1 MRVVTLIENTRPED
15 RDDLT
20 AEHGLSLHIEHKGK
34 HILFD
39 TGATG
44 AFARNAEKLGVDLGT
59 VDALVISQHHF
70 DHGGG
75 LERFLELNTGAR
87 IYLRKSKEEDF
98 YFRALGI
105 INKYIGLDQELLRKY
120 AHRFE
125 RVEGFTEIL
134 PKVCIL
140 TEIPRRYDLPRGNR
154 KLFVKKGKA
163 YEPDDFGHELILVL
177 EEQEN
182 LVVFTGCSHNGILNM
197 MAAVTRQFPDK
208 PIKAVFGGFHLIG
221 LPVLDT
227 MAASKSEV
235 RAMGKDLLK
244 YPVERIYTGH
254 CTGKKAYRVMKEV
267 MGQTLEYFPTGRG
280 IDL

>member
-1 MRVVTLIENTRPED
+1 MRIVSLIENTKPEG

-20 AEHGLSLHIEHKGK
+20 AEHGLSLYIEHNSQ

-59 VDALVISQHHF
+59 VDVLVISHHHF

-75 LERFLELNTGAR
+75 LARFLELNREAK
-87 IYLRKSKEEDF
+87 IYLRKSKEENF

-105 INKYIGLDQELLRKY
+105 INKYIGLDQELLRKH
-120 AHRFE
+120 AGRFE
-125 RVEGFTEIL
+125 PIEGFTRIL
-134 PKVCIL
+134 PGVSIL
-140 TEIPRRYDLPRGNR
+140 TEIPKPYDLPRGNR
-154 KLFVKKGKA
+154 KLFVKKGAA
-163 YEPDDFGHELILVL
+163 YEPDDFGHELILVM

-197 MAAVTRQFPDK
+197 MTAVTRQFPDK

-221 LPVLDT
+221 LPILNT
-227 MAASKSEV
+227 MAGSKNEV
-235 RAMGKDLLK
+235 RAMGKELLK
-244 YPVERIYTGH
+244 YPVERVYTGH
-254 CTGKKAYRVMKEV
+254 CTGKKAYRVLKEV
-267 MGQTLEYFPTGRG
+267 MAQTLEDFPTGRA
-280 IDL
+280 IVL

>member
-1 MRVVTLIENTRPED
+1 MRVLALIENTKQEG

-20 AEHGLSLHIEHKGK
+20 AEHGLSLYIEQEGR

-44 AFARNAEKLGVDLGT
+44 VFARNAEKLGVDLGT
-59 VDALVISQHHF
+59 VDVVIISHHHF

-75 LERFLELNTGAR
+75 LARFLEVNQKAK
-87 IYLRKSKEEDF
+87 IYLRKSEEENF

-105 INKYIGLDQELLRKY
+105 INKYIGLDQELLRKNTD
-120 AHRFE
+120 RFE
-125 RVEGFTEIL
+125 RVEGFTRIL
-134 PKVCIL
+134 PNVSIL
-140 TEIPRRYDLPRGNR
+140 TDIPRQYDLPRGNR
-154 KLFVKKGKA
+154 KLFVKKGGP
-163 YEPDDFGHELILVL
+163 YEPDDFRHELIMVM
-177 EEQEN
+177 EEREG
-182 LVVFTGCSHNGILNM
+182 LVVFTGCAHSGVLNM

-235 RAMGKDLLK
+235 RGMGKELLK
-244 YPVERIYTGH
+244 YPVERVYTGH
-254 CTGKKAYRVMKEV
+254 CTGKKTYRVLKEV
-267 MGQTLEYFPTGRG
+267 MGQTLEYFPTGRD
-280 IDL
+280 IVL

>member
-1 MRVVTLIENTRPED
+1 MRVVALIENTKPEG

-20 AEHGLSLHIEHKGK
+20 AEHGLSLYIEQEGR

-44 AFARNAEKLGVDLGT
+44 AFARNAEKLGIDLGA
-59 VDALVISQHHF
+59 VDAAVISHHHF

-75 LERFLELNTGAR
+75 LARFLEINQRAK
-87 IYLRKSKEEDF
+87 IYLRKSEEENF

-105 INKYIGLDQELLRKY
+105 INKYIGLDQELLRKH

-125 RVEGFTEIL
+125 RVEGFTRIL
-134 PKVCIL
+134 PGVSIL
-140 TEIPRRYDLPRGNR
+140 TEIPRPYDLPRGNR
-154 KLFVKKGKA
+154 KLFVKKDGA
-163 YEPDDFGHELILVL
+163 YAPDDFGHELILVM

-182 LVVFTGCSHNGILNM
+182 LVVFTGCSHTGVLNM

-221 LPVLDT
+221 LPVLNT

-235 RAMGKDLLK
+235 RAMGKELLK
-244 YPVERIYTGH
+244 FPVERVFTGH
-254 CTGKKAYRVMKEV
+254 CTGKKAYRMLKEV
-267 MGQTLEYFPTGRG
+267 MGQTLEYFPTGRD
-280 IDL
+280 IPL